1 MKKLFC
7 AAIVLVCAATLET
20 HGQEKDV
27 TTFLGIPVDGSKI
40 EMLEKLRAKGFRNT
54 SEANML
60 EGEFNGTNV
69 YVAVVTNGNKV
80 YRIMVADKNYQGETD
95 IKIRFNNLCQ
105 QFENNPRY
113 VSMNREQTIPDDEN
127 LAYEI
132 AVHDKRYEAIFFQN
146 PSTDSL
152 SIVQKTRLVIDKVH
166 ADLSSKY
173 TQEQIN
179 NPSEEMA
186 DEIADLLTKYTSDI
200 MLKKSVWFMISES
213 FGKYRI
219 LMYYDNEYNRANG
232 EDL

>member
-7 AAIVLVCAATLET
+7 AAIVLVCATTLET

-95 IKIRFNNLCQ
+95 IKIRFNNLCR

-113 VSMNREQTIPDDEN
+113 MSMDREQTIPDDED

-132 AVHDKRYEAIFFQN
+132 AANDKRYEASFYQN
-146 PSTDSL
+146 PLTDSL
-152 SIVQKTRLVIDKVH
+152 STTQKSNYIVDKIH

-200 MLKKSVWFMISES
+200 LLKKSVWFMISES
-213 FGKYRI
+213 FGEYRI